1 MIEVARRIIVIGC
14 GTAGAAAI
22 LMARKTD
29 RNAVITILQDEA
41 FPEYSRCGLPY
52 TINKVIPNFDDVIIH
67 PVDFY
72 TGKLVHADLRLKTQA
87 TNVDIKAREVQV
99 NTENQSTETLAYD
112 ALVFATGA
120 RPSSPPIKGLD
131 AAHVYRLHTFDDA
144 KELQKVAKKGKKVA
158 IIGAGL
164 VGLETA
170 EALHSLGL
178 EITIIEYL
186 NSVLPAM
193 LDDDMAKLV
202 TEQMQAM
209 GVAVRLGTAAK
220 QVESDYVLAVDR
232 ETEAEEKIP
241 ADLVVVATGVRANT
255 QLAKESGI
263 ELGPAGGILVDERMQ
278 TNIKDVYAAGDC
290 AEHLDLVTEQTI
302 VSGLGSI
309 ALRQGEVAG
318 INAAGGRATLAGVIL
333 ARTTHLFGLEIAAVG
348 PTRAA
353 VERIEMPILAGK
365 FKGGITAEYYPTD
378 KEISIKLLANKDT
391 GILLGG
397 QAIGPCAHQRVNVLS
412 SALMAKM
419 TVKQVSQLET
429 CYAPPVAP
437 IREPLTLAA
446 QILALRYDRL
456 QQRK

>member
-1 MIEVARRIIVIGC
+1 MEVARQIIVIGC
-14 GTAGAAAI
+14 GTAGAAAT

-29 RNAVITILQDEA
+29 RSAEITILQDEA
-41 FPEYSRCGLPY
+41 VPEYSRCGLPY
-52 TINKVIPNFDDVIIH
+52 TINRVIPNIEDVIIH

-72 TGKLVHADLRLKTQA
+72 TGKLINADLRLKTQA
-87 TNVDIKAREVQV
+87 TNVDIKAKEVQV
-99 NTENQSTETLAYD
+99 IAENQSTETLKYD
-112 ALVFATGA
+112 ALIFATGA
-120 RPSSPPIKGLD
+120 RPSSPPIEGLD

-144 KELQKVAKKGKKVA
+144 KQLQKVAKKGKKVG

-193 LDDDMAKLV
+193 IDDDMAKIV
-202 TEQMQAM
+202 SGRMEAE
-209 GVAVRLGTAAK
+209 GVKIRLGTAAK
-220 QVESDYVLAVDR
+220 MVESDYVLVVDR
-232 ETEAEEKIP
+232 ESETETKIP
-241 ADLVVVATGVRANT
+241 AEIVVVATGVRANT
-255 QLAKESGI
+255 EIAKEAGI
-263 ELGPAGGILVDERMQ
+263 NLGPRGGILVDERMQ
-278 TNIKDVYAAGDC
+278 TSVSDVYAAGDC
-290 AEHLDLVTEQTI
+290 AEHLDLVTKQTI

-318 INAAGGRATLAGVIL
+318 INAAGGQAALSGVVL

-353 VERIEMPILAGK
+353 AEQNNLPILAGK
-365 FKGGITAEYYPTD
+365 FKGGITAEYYPTE

-397 QAIGPCAHQRVNVLS
+397 QAIGPCAHQRANILS
-412 SALMAKM
+412 SALMANM

-446 QILALRYDRL
+446 HILALRYDRL
-456 QQRK
+456 KQRK